1 MQMHHCPVT
10 HLRHRVQV
18 PRHVPPTQTTE
29 KLSGSPPTIS
39 WSTQIMDN
47 GKTPERSRRATAK
60 RVALTL
66 AVVVA
71 GTGAVLGGVFASFT
85 DTTSAGPQTITS
97 GKVVLAVGPTND
109 STTGATNIAPG
120 DTIPREVDL
129 NSTASTLN
137 DASITLGISTST
149 SSLLDSDQT
158 NGLQVQVQT
167 CSVAWTRVA
176 GPPPTYSCSGTPV
189 TVLASTTVK
198 TLESTPASLTPLNS
212 LTAGGQDYVV
222 MTFTFPSTAPG
233 NIAQVPTLCSGT
245 VGGTS
250 ATENLEGCTST
261 LTYNFVATQRIG
273 TSK

>member
-1 MQMHHCPVT
+1 
-10 HLRHRVQV
+10 
-18 PRHVPPTQTTE
+18 
-29 KLSGSPPTIS
+29 
-39 WSTQIMDN
+39 MDN
-47 GKTPERSRRATAK
+47 GKTDNGETPEGSRRATAK

-71 GTGAVLGGVFASFT
+71 GTGLIAGVAFATFT

-109 STTGATNIAPG
+109 STMPATFIAPG

-137 DASITLGISTST
+137 DATITLGISASP
-149 SSLLDSDQT
+149 SSLLDTDAT

-167 CSVAWTRVA
+167 CSAAWTRVA
-176 GPPPTYSCSGTPV
+176 GPPPTYSCSGTTT
-189 TVLASTTVK
+189 TVLASTPVK
-198 TLESTPASLTPLNS
+198 TLESAPANLTPLNS

-233 NIAQVPTLCSGT
+233 NIAQVATLCSGT
-245 VGGTS
+245 EGGTS
-250 ATENLEGCTST
+250 ATENLEGCSST
-261 LTYNFVATQRIG
+261 LTYTFTATQRVG